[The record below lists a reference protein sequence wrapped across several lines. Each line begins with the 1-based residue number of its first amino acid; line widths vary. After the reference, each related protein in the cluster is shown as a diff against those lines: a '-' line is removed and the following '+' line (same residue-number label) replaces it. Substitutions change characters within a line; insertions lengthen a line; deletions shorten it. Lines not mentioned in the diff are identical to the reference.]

1 MRTALWRLMLLSS
14 LWVGVAASVTLRS
27 RILRPSVAPPAAFP
41 VGVGGLLL
49 SSHDLQAE
57 HASVFRGNSSGKR
70 EREWMDE
77 ESLGLLGAP
86 DADDEP
92 PIVAYV
98 WTAKAAPSATS
109 TRPPGEQRRRARYD
123 ARKKATELSEALGVQ
138 MRPVDIAEDASK
150 WEDFARSCDAVYVA
164 GGNTFWL
171 HHHMSREGG
180 LYDILLGRRS
190 AAESFLYV
198 GISAGGIVA
207 GSERRAEFVDAAL
220 PGGDTVDPAL
230 WKGWDNPHL
239 FGDDVIIDWSKEH
252 GLGWAGPGVEV
263 FPHFDSQWGSLVA
276 GKVRDWDAQTAS
288 KTLLVLKQRGCDTD
302 LCEYFTE
309 DGTFAQDLATT
320 GAGGT
325 EQVDDTEPGEI
336 IFQQFGEAER
346 IAWRPERQARGHE

>member
-1 MRTALWRLMLLSS
+1 
-14 LWVGVAASVTLRS
+14 
-27 RILRPSVAPPAAFP
+27 
-41 VGVGGLLL
+41 
-49 SSHDLQAE
+49 
-57 HASVFRGNSSGKR
+57 
-70 EREWMDE
+70 
-77 ESLGLLGAP
+77 
-86 DADDEP
+86 
-92 PIVAYV
+92 
-98 WTAKAAPSATS
+98 
-109 TRPPGEQRRRARYD
+109 
-123 ARKKATELSEALGVQ
+123 VQ

-207 GSERRAEFVDAAL
+207 
-220 PGGDTVDPAL
+220 GDTVDPAL

-288 KTLLVLKQRGCDTD
+288 KTLLVLKQRGCDSD